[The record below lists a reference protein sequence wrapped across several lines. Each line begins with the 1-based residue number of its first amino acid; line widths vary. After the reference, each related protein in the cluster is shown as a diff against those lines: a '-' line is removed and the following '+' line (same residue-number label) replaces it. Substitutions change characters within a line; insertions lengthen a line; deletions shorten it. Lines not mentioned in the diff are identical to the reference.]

1 MSDAAS
7 AGPLSPGPLDG
18 GPLDG
23 VLGIAEPLLAVT
35 RLGDAVAAETAELAE
50 AASKETPSGD
60 EREPMPLPTDPRSM
74 FLGGL
79 FFLATIAALYVA
91 ADILLPV
98 VTAIMLKL
106 LLQPLVRVAERLHLP
121 RAVGAVVALVLLIGC
136 AAGLLSALAGPATDW
151 AGRLPKA
158 LPRVQEQLAFLRT
171 PIDGLKDLLHQ
182 AEVLAVGPDG
192 DVAATASPP
201 LRSPNLVGVL
211 FSGTTAL
218 AATVFTT
225 LIVLFYLLL
234 YGETFLRRVVEILP
248 RFASKRQAVEISL
261 RIEQDIS
268 AYLVTVTLLNAMV
281 GIATGAVM
289 WVCGVDDPLLWGT
302 IAFMLNY
309 VPIIGPLGGIVL
321 FTAAGVVSLGV
332 TWSALLPV
340 GLYFLIHVVEGEF
353 ATPLVLARRFTIN
366 PVAVVLALVFW
377 FWLWGMPGAILAVP
391 MLVITK
397 IICDALT
404 PLRAFGHFLEG

>member
-1 MSDAAS
+1 MSDAT

-18 GPLDG
+18 GPLEG
-23 VLGIAEPLLAVT
+23 VLGIAEPLLAAT
-35 RLGDAVAAETAELAE
+35 RLGDAVAAETTELAE
-50 AASKETPSGD
+50 AVSKEKPSGE

-79 FFLATIAALYVA
+79 FFLATIASLYVA
-91 ADILLPV
+91 ADIILPV
-98 VTAIMLKL
+98 VAAIMLKL
-106 LLQPLVRVAERLHLP
+106 LLQPVVRVAERLHLP
-121 RAVGAVVALVLLIGC
+121 RAVGAVVALVLLIVC
-136 AAGLLSALAGPATDW
+136 AAGLLSALAGPASDW

-158 LPRVQEQLAFLRT
+158 LPRVQEQLAFLRA
-171 PIDGLKDLLHQ
+171 PIAGLTDLLHQ
-182 AEVLAVGPDG
+182 AEALAVGPDG
-192 DVAATASPP
+192 DVPVTPSPP

-211 FSGTTAL
+211 FSRTTAM
-218 AATVFTT
+218 AATIFTT

-268 AYLVTVTLLNAMV
+268 AYLVTVTLINAVV

-289 WVCGVDDPLLWGT
+289 WLCGVDDPLLWGT

-309 VPIIGPLGGIVL
+309 VPILGPLGGIVL

-332 TWSALLPV
+332 DWAALLPV

>member
-1 MSDAAS
+1 MSDAT
-7 AGPLSPGPLDG
+7 AGSLGPGPLDG

-50 AASKETPSGD
+50 AVSKEKPSGE

-79 FFLATIAALYVA
+79 FFLATIASLYVA
-91 ADILLPV
+91 ADIILPV
-98 VTAIMLKL
+98 VAAIMLKL

-121 RAVGAVVALVLLIGC
+121 RAVGAVFALVLLIVC
-136 AAGLLSALAGPATDW
+136 AAGLLSALAGPASDW

-158 LPRVQEQLAFLRT
+158 LPRVQEQLSFLRA
-171 PIDGLKDLLHQ
+171 PIDGLKDVLHQ
-182 AEVLAVGPDG
+182 AEALAVGPDAEI
-192 DVAATASPP
+192 AATPSPP
-201 LRSPNLVGVL
+201 LRSPNLVGAL

-218 AATVFTT
+218 AATAFTT

-268 AYLVTVTLLNAMV
+268 AYLVTVTLINAVV

-289 WVCGVDDPLLWGT
+289 WLCGVDDPLLWGT

-309 VPIIGPLGGIVL
+309 VPIIGPLGGIAL

-332 TWSALLPV
+332 HWAALVPV

>member
-106 LLQPLVRVAERLHLP
+106 LLQPLVRVAERLRLP

-136 AAGLLSALAGPATDW
+136 AAGLLSALAGPASDW